1 MYVPVPHDC
10 PSALIASSGG
20 SLRRDSGTSSRMRQ
34 STPTRL
40 WLLSSI
46 TTSTVLLNEGGPDHD
61 LCTISCSALGNLQK
75 SMAQARRAKRSH
87 AASTSKKRGCQNA
100 GTTHKTPTA
109 SINTKRWPKP
119 NASRLVRRAGA
130 LTEGGLKCAWGIY
143 FGTSTE
149 PTTSLRT

>member
-46 TTSTVLLNEGGPDHD
+46 TTSTLLLSEGGPDHD
-61 LCTISCSALGNLQK
+61 LCTVSCSALGKRQK
-75 SMAQARRAKRSH
+75 SIAQATRAKRSQ
-87 AASTSKKRGCQNA
+87 AAITSKKRCCQNP
-100 GTTHKTPTA
+100 GTAHKTPTD
-109 SINTKRWPKP
+109 SISTKRRPKP
-119 NASRLVRRAGA
+119 NAKRLVRRAGA
-130 LTEGGLKCAWGIY
+130 LT
-143 FGTSTE
+143 
-149 PTTSLRT
+149 